1 MPQFVLLLR
10 DAPGSFPADASPEE
24 MQSIIGRYREW
35 SQRVRTAPG
44 SQKLRDREGRVVR
57 RDGTSLAVTDGPYAE
72 SREVL
77 GGFFVV
83 EADDYDQ
90 AQQLVADCPH
100 LDYGSIE
107 IRQIEVM
114 PPR

>member
-10 DAPGSFPADASPEE
+10 EDPAAFPADMSPEE

-44 SQKLRDREGRVVR
+44 SQKLRDHEGRVVR

-77 GGFFVV
+77 GGFFVLD
-83 EADDYDQ
+83 ADDYAH
-90 AQQLVADCPH
+90 AQRLIVDCPH

-107 IRQIEVM
+107 IRQIEAM
-114 PPR
+114 PAH